1 MKSGSLKNVIPPIAA
16 YAETGQ
22 PYKTSLSNLQNNIQ
36 EQNRLNTTHGGSK
49 SPSHIKKRNG
59 ERKNTKV
66 FYRGGAPPSPSPAS
80 VKRPTEMIIPQAPSF
95 GASAPGPHTGNS
107 VAAGASQAMMNHFV
121 NSQYDSKVVL
131 PPVPR
136 SQNGG
141 KPLSLL
147 KRLER
152 MTRSKRAKT
161 RKSNQ
166 GKNKKKGTRRGSRGS
181 RRSRR

>member
-1 MKSGSLKNVIPPIAA
+1 MKAGSLKNVIPPIAA
-16 YAETGQ
+16 YAGTGQ
-22 PYKTSLSNLQNNIQ
+22 PYKTSLSNLQNNIKQ
-36 EQNRLNTTHGGSK
+36 HNELNNKHGGSK
-49 SPSHIKKRNG
+49 SPSPIKKRNG

-66 FYRGGAPPSPSPAS
+66 FYRGGAAPSPSPAS
-80 VKRPTEMIIPQAPSF
+80 VERPTEMIIPQAPTS

-121 NSQYDSKVVL
+121 NSEYDNKVVV
-131 PPVPR
+131 PPVPK

-141 KPLSLL
+141 QPLSLL

-152 MTRSKRAKT
+152 MTKNKKTRT
-161 RKSNQ
+161 RKSKH

-181 RRSRR
+181 RGSRR